1 MIFRQ
6 EERSMIF
13 NDDKI
18 KQHSKWEEDARF
30 GSEEVTGSVG
40 ESCLQESDWVKA
52 ELQGIEWVWA
62 YMDYFFFFRFAC
74 EEKKNQILFIKHLL
88 PDLTDHPPPNLKV
101 S

>member
-18 KQHSKWEEDARF
+18 KQHSKWEEYARF
-30 GSEEVTGSVG
+30 GSEEVTGSVW
-40 ESCLQESDWVKA
+40 ESYLQESDRVKA

-62 YMDYFFFFRFAC
+62 YMEFFLKFCLWRK
-74 EEKKNQILFIKHLL
+74 EK
-88 PDLTDHPPPNLKV
+88 PDTV
-101 S
+101 Y